1 MIRNSLWSVPSDM
14 LVATAQL
21 SGFGLSRPETMSEPH
36 DNAVTSIPETRAL
49 FLAHLVT
56 RMAQGEQEAMSR
68 LYDETS
74 SLLNGLLVRMLG
86 QAEDAEEIL
95 MDVYMR
101 AWKKAASFS
110 PERGSVQAWLVIMA
124 RSMAIDRIRHRKSQA
139 DTPTFDALELASLAD
154 PGASPETQTEDA
166 HLRRQV
172 AAVLH
177 SLPSEQREV
186 LELAFFSGFTHS
198 ELADYLGQPLGT
210 VKSRIR
216 MGLGRLR
223 SLLDQNVNPA
233 SQGVS
238 A

>member
-1 MIRNSLWSVPSDM
+1 MIRNSVSSVESDM
-14 LVATAQL
+14 LVAAAQF
-21 SGFGLSRPETMSEPH
+21 SRFGLMPEPPES
-36 DNAVTSIPETRAL
+36 AVTSVPETRAA
-49 FLAHLVT
+49 FLAHLVA
-56 RMAQGEQEAMSR
+56 RMAGGEQEAMSS

-86 QAEDAEEIL
+86 RAEDAEEIL

-101 AWKKAASFS
+101 AWKKASSFS

-124 RSMAIDRIRHRKSQA
+124 RSMAIDRLRQRKAQA
-139 DTPTFDALELASLAD
+139 DTPTFDVVELASLVAPD
-154 PGASPETQTEDA
+154 SSPETQTEDA
-166 HLRRQV
+166 RLRRQV

-177 SLPSEQREV
+177 ALPPEQREV

-198 ELADYLGQPLGT
+198 ELARHLGQPLGT

-216 MGLGRLR
+216 MALGRLR
-223 SLLDQNVNPA
+223 SIFDQKMAPA
-233 SQGVS
+233 SQGVC